1 MARKLEREKI
11 TIQKMVKIY
20 CDKYH
25 RPDGELCTECQDLL
39 EYAVKC
45 VDHCP
50 YGDDKP
56 ACGLCPTNC
65 FLNDRY
71 IKISSIMRK
80 AGPIMLYKHPL
91 LALSHIFDA
100 FRRRG

>member
-1 MARKLEREKI
+1 MARKLEREII

-20 CDKYH
+20 CNRYH
-25 RPDGELCTECQDLL
+25 RPVGELCAECQDLL
-39 EYAVKC
+39 EYAVEC
-45 VDHCP
+45 VNHCP
-50 YGDDKP
+50 YGDNKP

-65 FLNDRY
+65 FLDDRY
-71 IKISSIMRK
+71 IKISAIMRK

-91 LALSHIFDA
+91 LALSHLFDA